1 MDGWIEIRE
10 KIVELSKIECST
22 RPYLK
27 KLLDGLEKCEEL
39 PYPNGKYMHEFWY
52 RYFMFMCFLFLD
64 ARDNICLELLTRL
77 LYPRGLGK
85 NAVFMKK
92 HEVVNNFTNI

>member
-27 KLLDGLEKCEEL
+27 KLLDGLEKGEEL
-39 PYPNGKYMHEFWY
+39 PYPNGKCMHEF
-52 RYFMFMCFLFLD
+52 
-64 ARDNICLELLTRL
+64 
-77 LYPRGLGK
+77 
-85 NAVFMKK
+85 
-92 HEVVNNFTNI
+92 